1 MKFENLTRVVEKDI
15 KNNCVPMLVGDPG
28 IGKSSWVESL
38 AQRLNTK
45 CFTLP
50 VNQLAEK
57 ADLTG
62 CRLVPVGTNDK
73 GEQDYAQVFYPHVV
87 IRKAIDYALEH
98 ADETPILFLDEINR
112 TTPDVTSEALSIPTL
127 RSIGDR
133 DIPDN
138 LKVIIAGNDKGNVC
152 SLDKASVTRF
162 VMYHV
167 EPDVSTFMNANP
179 GLNKY
184 VSAVLKKHPDSIV
197 QDAVCIT
204 ANDTE
209 NKDGDEKDNAAY
221 EIDYDDENM
230 EQMTVPRTITSVSN
244 WLNECSDHELI
255 GMLNTMTGND
265 ISLLYEAVVAH
276 SGETPFSLALVQE
289 IFDTLCS
296 QTQNTQQIQN
306 ITLTEPAKYLE
317 MITYS
322 SRDDLNNF
330 IATLS
335 NDEKSELF
343 VYTLYDNRDNTK
355 VLECLAPA
363 ISSLN
368 SRDTQTLSML
378 GNSHQINDVNY
389 AAICSM
395 NCSIAQVMSMLGF

>member
-1 MKFENLTRVVEKDI
+1 MKFENLTSLVEKDMR
-15 KNNCVPMLVGDPG
+15 NNCVPMLVGDPG

-38 AQRLNTK
+38 ADRLSTK

-62 CRLVPVGTNDK
+62 CRLVPVGTNAD
-73 GEQDYAQVFYPHVV
+73 GEQEYAQMFYPHIV
-87 IRKAIDYALEH
+87 IRKAIDYALAH

-152 SLDKASVTRF
+152 ALDKASITRF

-167 EPDVSTFMNANP
+167 EPDVNTFMSANP

-184 VSAVLKKHPDSIV
+184 VAAVLKKHPDSIV
-197 QDAVCIT
+197 QDAVTIT

-209 NKDGDEKDNAAY
+209 NKENNEDSAFEVDF
-221 EIDYDDENM
+221 DDDSM

-244 WLNECSDHELI
+244 WLNECTDNELT
-255 GMLNTMTGND
+255 GMLNMMTGND
-265 ISLLYEAVVAH
+265 NSLLYEAVVAH

-296 QTQNTQQIQN
+296 QTQNIQQVQN
-306 ITLTEPAKYLE
+306 ISLAEPAKYQE
-317 MITYS
+317 MISYT

-330 IATLS
+330 IASLT

-343 VYTLYDNRDNTK
+343 VYALYDGRDNTK
-355 VLECLAPA
+355 ILECLAPA
-363 ISSLN
+363 VTSLN
-368 SRDTQTLSML
+368 SRDTQALSML
-378 GNSHQINDVNY
+378 GNSHRINDVNY

-395 NCSIAQVMSMLGF
+395 NCSIAQVISMLGF

>member
-1 MKFENLTRVVEKDI
+1 MKFENLTGLVEKDMR
-15 KNNCVPMLVGDPG
+15 NNCVPMLVGDPG

-38 AQRLNTK
+38 AERLHTK

-62 CRLVPVGTNDK
+62 CRLVPVGTDED
-73 GEQDYAQVFYPHVV
+73 GEQDYAQVFYPHIV
-87 IRKAIDYALEH
+87 IRKAIDYAIEH

-112 TTPDVTSEALSIPTL
+112 STPDVTSEALSIPTL

-152 SLDKASVTRF
+152 SLDKASITRF

-184 VSAVLKKHPDSIV
+184 VSAVLKKSPDSIV
-197 QDAVCIT
+197 QDAVSIT
-204 ANDTE
+204 ADGGDNGQEPE
-209 NKDGDEKDNAAY
+209 NAY
-221 EIDYDDENM
+221 ETAYDDDNM
-230 EQMTVPRTITSVSN
+230 EQMTVPRTITAVSD
-244 WLNECSDHELI
+244 WLNECTDQELI
-255 GMLNTMTGND
+255 KMLNTVTGND
-265 ISLLYEAVVAH
+265 NSLLYEAVAAH

-296 QTQNTQQIQN
+296 QAQN
-306 ITLTEPAKYLE
+306 IQQTPQNIVPAEPAKYRE
-317 MITYS
+317 MISYT
-322 SRDDLNNF
+322 SRDELNSF
-330 IATLS
+330 MASLS
-335 NDEKSELF
+335 HDEKSELF
-343 VYTLYDNRDNTK
+343 VYALYDNRDNTK

-368 SRDTQTLSML
+368 ARDTQMLSAL
-378 GNSHQINDVNY
+378 GASHQINDVNY
-389 AAICSM
+389 TAVCAM
-395 NCSIAQVMSMLGF
+395 NCGMSRVMTMLGF

>member
-1 MKFENLTRVVEKDI
+1 MKFENLTVLVEKDI

-38 AQRLNTK
+38 AERLGTK

-62 CRLVPVGTNDK
+62 CRLVPAGTDK
-73 GEQDYAQVFYPHVV
+73 DGAQDYAQVFYPHIV
-87 IRKAIDYALEH
+87 IRKAIDYALAN

-112 TTPDVTSEALSIPTL
+112 STPDVTSEALSIPTL

-152 SLDKASVTRF
+152 SLDKASITRF

-167 EPDVSTFMNANP
+167 EPDVSTFMSANP
-179 GLNKY
+179 NLNKY
-184 VSAVLKKHPDSIV
+184 VSAVLRKNPDSIV
-197 QDAVCIT
+197 QDAVSIT
-204 ANDTE
+204 ANDDE
-209 NKDGDEKDNAAY
+209 NKEEAENAAY
-221 EIDYDDENM
+221 EIAYDDENM
-230 EQMTVPRTITSVSN
+230 AQMTVPRTITSVSN
-244 WLNECSDHELI
+244 WLNECTDHELV
-255 GMLNTMTGND
+255 GMLNTMVGNEN
-265 ISLLYEAVVAH
+265 SLLYEAVVAH

-296 QTQNTQQIQN
+296 QAQNIQQIQN
-306 ITLTEPAKYLE
+306 ITLAEPAKYQE
-317 MITYS
+317 MTSYT
-322 SRDDLNNF
+322 SRDDLNKF
-330 IATLS
+330 IASLS
-335 NDEKSELF
+335 HDEKSELF
-343 VYTLYDNRDNTK
+343 VYALYDSRDNTK

-368 SRDTQTLSML
+368 SKDTQMLSML
-378 GNSHQINDVNY
+378 GSSHQINDVNY
-389 AAICSM
+389 TAV
-395 NCSIAQVMSMLGF
+395 CSINCGMSKVMSMLGF

>member
-1 MKFENLTRVVEKDI
+1 MKFENLTLLVEKDI

-28 IGKSSWVESL
+28 IGKSSWVEGL
-38 AQRLNTK
+38 AKKLNTK

-62 CRLVPVGTNDK
+62 CRLVPVGTNED

-87 IRKAIDYALEH
+87 IRKAIEYAL
-98 ADETPILFLDEINR
+98 ANTGETPILFLDEINR
-112 TTPDVTSEALSIPTL
+112 STPDVTSEALSIPTL

-138 LKVIIAGNDKGNVC
+138 LKVIIAGNDKENVC
-152 SLDKASVTRF
+152 SLDKASITRF

-167 EPDVSTFMNANP
+167 EPDVSTFMSVNP
-179 GLNKY
+179 DLNKY
-184 VSAVLKKHPDSIV
+184 VLEVLKKYPDSIV
-197 QDAVCIT
+197 QDAVSIT
-204 ANDTE
+204 ANDPE
-209 NKDGDEKDNAAY
+209 NKNEDENAIF
-221 EIDYDDENM
+221 EVDFDDDNM

-244 WLNECSDHELI
+244 WLNECTDQELV

-265 ISLLYEAVVAH
+265 NSLLYEAVVAH

-296 QTQNTQQIQN
+296 QTQNTQQTQN
-306 ITLTEPAKYLE
+306 IALTKPAKYQE
-317 MITYS
+317 MTAYS

-330 IATLS
+330 VASLS

-343 VYTLYDNRDNTK
+343 VYALYDRRDNTK
-355 VLECLAPA
+355 ILESLAPA

-378 GNSHQINDVNY
+378 GNSRQINDVNY
-389 AAICSM
+389 VAVCSL
-395 NCSIAQVMSMLGF
+395 NCRIAQVMSMLGF

>member
-1 MKFENLTRVVEKDI
+1 MKFENLTLLVEKDI
-15 KNNCVPMLVGDPG
+15 KNNCVPMLVGYPG
-28 IGKSSWVESL
+28 IGKSSWVEDL
-38 AQRLNTK
+38 AKKLNTR

-50 VNQLAEK
+50 INQLAEK
-57 ADLTG
+57 SDLTG
-62 CRLVPVGTNDK
+62 CRLVPVGTNEN

-87 IRKAIDYALEH
+87 IRKAIEYAL
-98 ADETPILFLDEINR
+98 ANTNETPILFLDEINR

-138 LKVIIAGNDKGNVC
+138 LKVIIAGNDKGNIC
-152 SLDKASVTRF
+152 SLDKASITRF

-167 EPDVSTFMNANP
+167 EPDVSTFMSANP
-179 GLNKY
+179 DLNKY
-184 VSAVLKKHPDSIV
+184 VSAVLKKNPDSLV
-197 QDAVCIT
+197 QDAVSIT
-204 ANDTE
+204 ANDPE
-209 NKDGDEKDNAAY
+209 NKNEDENAAF
-221 EIDYDDENM
+221 EVDFEDENM
-230 EQMTVPRTITSVSN
+230 EQMTVPRTITSVSR
-244 WLNECSDHELI
+244 WLNEYTDQELV

-265 ISLLYEAVVAH
+265 NSLLYEAVVAH

-306 ITLTEPAKYLE
+306 IALTEPAKYQE
-317 MITYS
+317 MTAYT

-330 IATLS
+330 VASLS

-343 VYTLYDNRDNTK
+343 VYALYDSRDNTK
-355 VLECLAPA
+355 ILESLAPA

-368 SRDTQTLSML
+368 SGDTQTLSML
-378 GNSHQINDVNY
+378 GNSRQINDVNY
-389 AAICSM
+389 AAVCSL
-395 NCSIAQVMSMLGF
+395 NCGIAHVMSMLGF

>member
-1 MKFENLTRVVEKDI
+1 MKFENLTLLVEKDI

-28 IGKSSWVESL
+28 IGKSSWVEGL
-38 AQRLNTK
+38 AKKLNTK

-62 CRLVPVGTNDK
+62 CRLVPVGTNED

-87 IRKAIDYALEH
+87 IRKAIEYAL
-98 ADETPILFLDEINR
+98 ANTGETPILFLDEINR
-112 TTPDVTSEALSIPTL
+112 STPDVTSEALSIPTL

-152 SLDKASVTRF
+152 SLDKASITRF

-167 EPDVSTFMNANP
+167 EPDVSTFMSVNP
-179 GLNKY
+179 DLNKY
-184 VSAVLKKHPDSIV
+184 VLEVLKKYPDSIV
-197 QDAVCIT
+197 QDAVSIT
-204 ANDTE
+204 ANDPE
-209 NKDGDEKDNAAY
+209 NKNEDENAIF
-221 EIDYDDENM
+221 EVDFDDDNM

-244 WLNECSDHELI
+244 WLNECTDQELV

-265 ISLLYEAVVAH
+265 NSLLYEAVVAH

-296 QTQNTQQIQN
+296 QTQNTQQTQN
-306 ITLTEPAKYLE
+306 IALTEPAKYQE
-317 MITYS
+317 MTANT

-330 IATLS
+330 VASLS

-343 VYTLYDNRDNTK
+343 VYALYDSRDNTK
-355 VLECLAPA
+355 ILESLAPA

-378 GNSHQINDVNY
+378 GNSRQINDVNY
-389 AAICSM
+389 AAVCSL
-395 NCSIAQVMSMLGF
+395 NCRIAQVMSMLGF

>member
-1 MKFENLTRVVEKDI
+1 MKFENLTLLVEKDI

-28 IGKSSWVESL
+28 IGKSSWVEGL
-38 AQRLNTK
+38 AKKLNTK

-62 CRLVPVGTNDK
+62 CRLVPVGTNED

-87 IRKAIDYALEH
+87 IRKAIEYAL
-98 ADETPILFLDEINR
+98 ANTGETPILFLDEINR
-112 TTPDVTSEALSIPTL
+112 STPDVTSEALSIPTL

-152 SLDKASVTRF
+152 SLDKASITRF

-167 EPDVSTFMNANP
+167 EPDVSTFMSVNP
-179 GLNKY
+179 DLNKY
-184 VSAVLKKHPDSIV
+184 VLEVLKKYPDSIV
-197 QDAVCIT
+197 QDAVSIT
-204 ANDTE
+204 ANDPE
-209 NKDGDEKDNAAY
+209 NKNEDENAIF
-221 EIDYDDENM
+221 EVDFDDDNM

-244 WLNECSDHELI
+244 WLNECTDQELV

-265 ISLLYEAVVAH
+265 NSLLYEAVVAH

-296 QTQNTQQIQN
+296 QTQNTQQTQN
-306 ITLTEPAKYLE
+306 IALTEPAKYQE
-317 MITYS
+317 MTAYS

-330 IATLS
+330 VASLS

-343 VYTLYDNRDNTK
+343 VYALYDSRDNTK
-355 VLECLAPA
+355 ILESLAPA

-378 GNSHQINDVNY
+378 GNSRQINDVNY
-389 AAICSM
+389 AAVCSL
-395 NCSIAQVMSMLGF
+395 NCRIAQVMSMLGF

>member
-1 MKFENLTRVVEKDI
+1 MKFENLTRLVEKDI
-15 KNNCVPMLVGDPG
+15 RNNCVPMLVGDPG

-38 AQRLNTK
+38 AKKLNTK

-62 CRLVPVGTNDK
+62 CRLVPAGTNKD

-87 IRKAIDYALEH
+87 IRKAIDYALDH

-112 TTPDVTSEALSIPTL
+112 STPDVTSEALSIPTL

-152 SLDKASVTRF
+152 ALDKASITRF

-179 GLNKY
+179 NLNKY
-184 VSAVLKKHPDSIV
+184 VSAVLKKCPDSIV
-197 QDAVCIT
+197 QDAVSIM
-204 ANDTE
+204 AGDSE
-209 NKDGDEKDNAAY
+209 NKEQDENAVY
-221 EIDYDDENM
+221 EMDYDDDSM

-244 WLNECSDHELI
+244 WLNECTDHELVE
-255 GMLNTMTGND
+255 MLHTVAEND
-265 ISLLYEAVVAH
+265 NSLLYEAVVAH

-296 QTQNTQQIQN
+296 QTQNQQIQN
-306 ITLTEPAKYLE
+306 ITLIEPAKYQE
-317 MITYS
+317 MIAYT

-330 IATLS
+330 ISSLS
-335 NDEKSELF
+335 HDEKSELF
-343 VYTLYDNRDNTK
+343 VYALYDSRDNTN

-363 ISSLN
+363 INSLN
-368 SRDTQTLSML
+368 AKDTQTLSML
-378 GNSHQINDVNY
+378 GNSHRINDVNY
-389 AAICSM
+389 TAVCSM
-395 NCSIAQVMSMLGF
+395 NCGIAHVMSMLGF

>member
-1 MKFENLTRVVEKDI
+1 MKFENLTLLVEKDI

-28 IGKSSWVESL
+28 IGKSSWVEGL
-38 AQRLNTK
+38 AKKLDTK

-62 CRLVPVGTNDK
+62 CRLVPVGTNED

-87 IRKAIDYALEH
+87 IRKAIEYAL
-98 ADETPILFLDEINR
+98 ANTGETPILFLDEINR
-112 TTPDVTSEALSIPTL
+112 STPDVTSEALSIPTL

-152 SLDKASVTRF
+152 SLDKASITRF

-167 EPDVSTFMNANP
+167 EPDVSTFLSVNP
-179 GLNKY
+179 DLNKY
-184 VSAVLKKHPDSIV
+184 VLEVLKKYPDSIV
-197 QDAVCIT
+197 QDAVSIT
-204 ANDTE
+204 ADDPE
-209 NKDGDEKDNAAY
+209 NKNEDENAVF
-221 EIDYDDENM
+221 EVDFDDDNM

-244 WLNECSDHELI
+244 WLNECTDQELV

-265 ISLLYEAVVAH
+265 NSLLYEAVVAH

-296 QTQNTQQIQN
+296 QTQNTQKTQN
-306 ITLTEPAKYLE
+306 IVLTEPAKYQE
-317 MITYS
+317 MTAYT
-322 SRDDLNNF
+322 SRDDLNSF
-330 IATLS
+330 VASLS
-335 NDEKSELF
+335 SDEKSELF
-343 VYTLYDNRDNTK
+343 VYALYDSRDNTK
-355 VLECLAPA
+355 ILESLAPA

-378 GNSHQINDVNY
+378 GNSRQINDVNY
-389 AAICSM
+389 AAVCSL
-395 NCSIAQVMSMLGF
+395 NCRIAQVMSMLGF

>member
-1 MKFENLTRVVEKDI
+1 MKFENLTLLVEKDI

-28 IGKSSWVESL
+28 IGKSSWVEGL
-38 AQRLNTK
+38 AKKLNTK

-62 CRLVPVGTNDK
+62 CRLVPVGTNED

-87 IRKAIDYALEH
+87 IRKAIEYAL
-98 ADETPILFLDEINR
+98 ANTGETPILFLDEINR
-112 TTPDVTSEALSIPTL
+112 STPDVTSEALSIPTL

-152 SLDKASVTRF
+152 SLDKASITRF

-167 EPDVSTFMNANP
+167 EPDVSTFMSANP
-179 GLNKY
+179 DLNKY
-184 VSAVLKKHPDSIV
+184 VSAVLKKNPDSLV
-197 QDAVCIT
+197 QDAVSIT
-204 ANDTE
+204 ANDPE
-209 NKDGDEKDNAAY
+209 NKNEDENAAF
-221 EIDYDDENM
+221 EVDFDDENM
-230 EQMTVPRTITSVSN
+230 EQMTVPRTITSVSR
-244 WLNECSDHELI
+244 WLNEYTDQELV

-265 ISLLYEAVVAH
+265 NSLLYEAVVAH

-306 ITLTEPAKYLE
+306 ISLTEPTKYLE
-317 MITYS
+317 MTTYT
-322 SRDDLNNF
+322 SRDDLNKF
-330 IATLS
+330 IASLS

-343 VYTLYDNRDNTK
+343 VYALYDKRDNTK
-355 VLECLAPA
+355 IIECLAPA

-389 AAICSM
+389 AAVCSM

>member
-1 MKFENLTRVVEKDI
+1 MKFENLTALVEKDI

-38 AQRLNTK
+38 AKRLNTK

-62 CRLVPVGTNDK
+62 CRLVPVGTNKD
-73 GEQDYAQVFYPHVV
+73 GEQDYAQMFYPHVV

-112 TTPDVTSEALSIPTL
+112 STPDVTSEALSIPTL

-138 LKVIIAGNDKGNVC
+138 LKVVIAGNDKGNVC
-152 SLDKASVTRF
+152 ALDKASITRF

-167 EPDVSTFMNANP
+167 EPDVSTFMSANP
-179 GLNKY
+179 NLNKY
-184 VSAVLKKHPDSIV
+184 VSAVLKKCPDSIV
-197 QDAVCIT
+197 QDAVGIT
-204 ANDTE
+204 ANDGD
-209 NKDGDEKDNAAY
+209 NKEEAESAAY

-244 WLNECSDHELI
+244 WLNECTDQELI
-255 GMLNTMTGND
+255 GMLNTITGND
-265 ISLLYEAVVAH
+265 NSLLYEAIVAH
-276 SGETPFSLALVQE
+276 SGETPFSLSLVQE
-289 IFDTLCS
+289 IFDTLNS
-296 QTQNTQQIQN
+296 QTKNVQQIQN
-306 ITLTEPAKYLE
+306 ITLTEPAKYQE
-317 MITYS
+317 MTAYT

-335 NDEKSELF
+335 HDEKSELF
-343 VYTLYDNRDNTK
+343 VYSLYDSMDNTRI
-355 VLECLAPA
+355 LECLAPA
-363 ISSLN
+363 INSLN
-368 SRDTQTLSML
+368 PKDTQTLSLL
-378 GNSHQINDVNY
+378 GSSHQINDVNY
-389 AAICSM
+389 TAVCSM
-395 NCSIAQVMSMLGF
+395 NCGIAQVMTMLGF

>member
-1 MKFENLTRVVEKDI
+1 MKFEHLTLLVEKDI

-28 IGKSSWVESL
+28 IGKSSWVEGL
-38 AQRLNTK
+38 AKKLNTK

-62 CRLVPVGTNDK
+62 CRLVPVGTNED

-87 IRKAIDYALEH
+87 IRKAIEYAL
-98 ADETPILFLDEINR
+98 ANTGETPILFLDEINR
-112 TTPDVTSEALSIPTL
+112 STPDVTSEALSIPTL

-152 SLDKASVTRF
+152 SLDKASITRF

-167 EPDVSTFMNANP
+167 EPDISTFMSVNP
-179 GLNKY
+179 DLNKY
-184 VSAVLKKHPDSIV
+184 VLEVLKKYPDSIV
-197 QDAVCIT
+197 QDAVSIT
-204 ANDTE
+204 ANDPE
-209 NKDGDEKDNAAY
+209 NKNEDENASF
-221 EIDYDDENM
+221 EVDFDDDNM

-244 WLNECSDHELI
+244 WLNECTDQELV

-265 ISLLYEAVVAH
+265 NSLLYEAVVAH

-289 IFDTLCS
+289 IFDALCS

-306 ITLTEPAKYLE
+306 IALTEPAKYQE
-317 MITYS
+317 MTAYT

-330 IATLS
+330 VASLS

-343 VYTLYDNRDNTK
+343 VYALYDSRDNTK
-355 VLECLAPA
+355 ILESLAPA

-378 GNSHQINDVNY
+378 GNSRQINDVNY
-389 AAICSM
+389 AAVCSL

>member
-1 MKFENLTRVVEKDI
+1 MKFENLTLLVEKDI

-28 IGKSSWVESL
+28 IGKSSWVEGL
-38 AQRLNTK
+38 AKKLNTK

-62 CRLVPVGTNDK
+62 CRLVPVGTNED

-87 IRKAIDYALEH
+87 IRKAIEYAL
-98 ADETPILFLDEINR
+98 ANTGETPILFLDEINR
-112 TTPDVTSEALSIPTL
+112 STPDVTSEALSIPTL

-152 SLDKASVTRF
+152 SLDKASITRF

-167 EPDVSTFMNANP
+167 EPDVSTFMSVNP
-179 GLNKY
+179 DLNKY
-184 VSAVLKKHPDSIV
+184 VLEVLKKYPDSIV
-197 QDAVCIT
+197 QDAVSIA
-204 ANDTE
+204 ANDPE
-209 NKDGDEKDNAAY
+209 NKNEDENAVF
-221 EIDYDDENM
+221 EVDFDDDNM

-244 WLNECSDHELI
+244 WLNECTDQELV

-265 ISLLYEAVVAH
+265 NSLLYEAVVAH

-296 QTQNTQQIQN
+296 QTQNTQQTQN
-306 ITLTEPAKYLE
+306 ITLTEPAKYQE
-317 MITYS
+317 MTAYT
-322 SRDDLNNF
+322 SRGDLNNF
-330 IATLS
+330 VASLS

-343 VYTLYDNRDNTK
+343 VYALYDSRDNTK
-355 VLECLAPA
+355 ILESLAPA
-363 ISSLN
+363 ITTLN
-368 SRDTQTLSML
+368 IRDAQMLSTLA
-378 GNSHQINDVNY
+378 NNHKINDVNY
-389 AAICSM
+389 AAVCSV
-395 NCSIAQVMSMLGF
+395 NCTITEAMSVLGL